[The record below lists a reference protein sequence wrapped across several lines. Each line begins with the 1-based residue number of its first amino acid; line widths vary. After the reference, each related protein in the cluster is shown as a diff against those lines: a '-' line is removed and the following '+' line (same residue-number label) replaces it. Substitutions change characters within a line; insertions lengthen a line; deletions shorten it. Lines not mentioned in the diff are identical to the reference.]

1 MAAHNKHFKEGKVRK
16 PAASE
21 SGSHSGEKT
30 ALLHIVF
37 QEADTDVLK
46 KAIELDD
53 SLQGEI
59 LLIRDDYA
67 VGPIEKLD
75 EAEGWQQRRD
85 WWKDLLTYS
94 PYGDITDMVNDRL
107 TVHNLK
113 RQLDEDTTLS
123 VWIWMGQNQHDVCGY
138 YWLISQLKEYQG
150 RIFVL
155 YMNNLPF
162 INEKGFIFYPT
173 AIHEILPKEFL
184 KAKKLNRPVTLS
196 EFEIDPDEWSRLSS
210 ENTMVRILEGGKKIV
225 SKGADFY
232 DQEILNALTSEW
244 QKGNRFMHQVLG
256 KMKIKTGD
264 VFLLWRVKILAEEGK
279 LEINGEP
286 AKGWK
291 EFEVKVKTAADI
303 LNTSSSIKH

>member
-1 MAAHNKHFKEGKVRK
+1 MAVRK
-16 PAASE
+16 IE
-21 SGSHSGEKT
+21 SWEHTEAIT
-30 ALLHIVF
+30 LLHIVF
-37 QEADTDVLK
+37 QEADIEVLK
-46 KAIELDD
+46 KAMELDE
-53 SLQGEI
+53 SLQGEVLI
-59 LLIRDDYA
+59 IRDDYA

-75 EAEGWQQRRD
+75 EAEGWQRRRD
-85 WWKDLLTYS
+85 WWKELLTYS

-113 RQLDEDTTLS
+113 KQLDEDTLLR

-162 INEKGFIFYPT
+162 INEKGSIFYPT
-173 AIHEILPKEFL
+173 TIHEILPKEFL
-184 KAKKLNRPVTLS
+184 KAKKLNRQVTLS
-196 EFEIDPDEWSRLSS
+196 EFEVDPDEWNRLCN
-210 ENTMVRILEGGKKIV
+210 ENAMVRILEGGKKIE
-225 SKGADFY
+225 SNGAEFY
-232 DQEILNALTSEW
+232 DQEIQKYLTSEW
-244 QKGNRFMHQVLG
+244 QKGNRFMHHLLG

-264 VFLLWRVKILAEEGK
+264 VFLLWRMKVLAEEGK

-291 EFEVKVKTAADI
+291 EFEVRVKK
-303 LNTSSSIKH
+303 NTEQIIETCS